1 MAVDRK
7 QFVHKVDVGIKADK
21 TYTKFY
27 LSFKLDDKTKQKVLD
42 FTGKQWD
49 KKTRISQA
57 KRELQNL
64 KDKQVDTGVNFTE
77 NTRLNDVADIF
88 FTMACDNT
96 DWTKSRKDTYTLYC
110 SNAIGKKPIKNIR
123 QVDID
128 KLRKSMETKGYSKQN
143 ENGCSPRTIKKVLIQ
158 IVKPILQYA
167 KDNKVIDEIP
177 TIKTPKQKRQKKLV
191 VDATAKLTT
200 LYKTIMSMYE
210 DNPFYRGLF
219 LFALYGRRWNEIRT
233 LQWSDIN
240 QLNATYTIREENNK
254 IGQNQTY
261 ELSQP
266 IIDAISEIKD
276 DHEGLIFKSPV
287 TGKELYPPKKQL
299 ARLKEQASIPELTM
313 HYFRHILVSAM
324 GEAGTAS
331 TILSASLGHTNLD
344 TVNQFYL
351 SANHVKASKETNLT
365 IEHITQDKED

>member
-21 TYTKFY
+21 TYQKFY
-27 LSFKLDDKTKQKVLD
+27 LSFKLDEKVKQKVVD
-42 FTGKQWD
+42 FSEKQWD
-49 KKTRISQA
+49 KKTRVSQA
-57 KRELQNL
+57 KRALQSL

-77 NTRLNDVADIF
+77 NTKLNDVADIF
-88 FTMACDNT
+88 FTMACDDTN
-96 DWTKSRKDTYTLYC
+96 WTKSRKDTYTLYC
-110 SNAIGKKPIKNIR
+110 SSTIGKKPIKNIR

-167 KDNKVIDEIP
+167 KDNKVIDDIP
-177 TIKTPKQKRQKKLV
+177 TIKTPKQRRQKKLV
-191 VDATAKLTT
+191 VDATGKMTT
-200 LYKTIMSMYE
+200 LYTTIMSMYQ
-210 DNPFYRGLF
+210 DNAFYKGLF

-240 QLNATYTIREENNK
+240 KLNATYTIRAENNK
-254 IGQNQTY
+254 IGQDQTY
-261 ELSQP
+261 ELSRP
-266 IIDAISEIKD
+266 IIDALSQIKD
-276 DHEGLIFKSPV
+276 NHIGLIFKSPV

-299 ARLKEQASIPELTM
+299 ARLKEQAGIAELTM

-324 GEAGTAS
+324 GEAGTAN
-331 TILSASLGHTNLD
+331 TILSASLGHTNSD

-351 SANHVKASKETNLT
+351 SANHTKASKEANLT
-365 IEHITQDKED
+365 IEQITQGKES